1 MKTAGERWSIMRHWF
16 GFDFGEASTKRGIMM
31 VVGVAATYFLV
42 PPEYREAALLTIL
55 GANGLGGMFL
65 VDKPKRK

>member
-1 MKTAGERWSIMRHWF
+1 METRERWSIMRRWF

-31 VVGVAATYFLV
+31 VVGVAATYLV
-42 PPEYREAALLTIL
+42 VPMEYRQAALLTIL

-65 VDKPKRK
+65 VDKVKPKE